1 MAITEIHVSGYR
13 SIRDLRVPLQRLNLI
28 TGPNGC
34 GKSNLYRAVWLL
46 HNAASGEFA
55 RSLADEGGMSSL
67 LWAGPRRKGPSR
79 MTLAV
84 RLDDGFSYELACGLP
99 EFDEMP
105 LPFRRDPSIKSEVIR
120 YGSSVL
126 VDRGK
131 SGAALRDQ
139 SGENVVLPMS
149 LVRSESILTQI
160 SDPRRFPVLSGMK
173 ETLLRWRFH
182 HGFRTDSD
190 APMRQPRIGVFTPAL
205 ASDGRDLA
213 AALATIIEVG
223 DAESL
228 HTAVEDAFGG
238 ARISVSIEEE
248 SRFRLRFHAPGLLRP
263 LDAAELSD
271 GTIRFLC
278 LLAALLAPRMPPL
291 LALNEPE
298 TSLHVDVLP
307 ALARLIAKASE
318 SSQLWVVT
326 HSEILA
332 RTVAHLAQTAPIALR
347 LSSGETRRVDAPE
360 D

>member
-1 MAITEIHVSGYR
+1 MAIAEIHVAGYR
-13 SIRDLRVPLQRLNLI
+13 SVRDLRLPLGRLNLI

-67 LWAGPRRKGPSR
+67 LWAGPRRKGSSQ
-79 MTLAV
+79 MVLSV
-84 RLDDGFSYELACGLP
+84 SLDDGFSYELTCGLP
-99 EFDEMP
+99 EVDEMP
-105 LPFRRDPSIKSEVIR
+105 MPFRRDPSIKSEVIH
-120 YGSSVL
+120 YGRSVI

-160 SDPRRFPVLSGMK
+160 SDPRRFPVLSGIK

-182 HGFRTDSD
+182 HGFRTDAD
-190 APMRQPRIGVFTPAL
+190 APMRHPRIGVYTPAL

-213 AALATIIEVG
+213 AALATILEVG

-228 HTAVEDAFGG
+228 HAAVDEAFGG
-238 ARISVSIEEE
+238 ARLSTDVDAEN
-248 SRFRLRFHAPGLLRP
+248 RFRLRFHAPGLIRP
-263 LDAAELSD
+263 LEATELSD

-332 RTVAHLAQTAPIALR
+332 RTVSHLADTAPIALR
-347 LSSGETRRVDAPE
+347 LSGGETRRLDDPF
-360 D
+360 